1 MTDIKEYLKSEK
13 LILGT
18 KRVLKNLK
26 SSNLEKVFVSS
37 NCPEELQQELQKYS
51 DISKTELVQLD
62 VPNNELGV
70 LCKKP
75 FTVSVIG
82 LLK

>member
-1 MTDIKEYLKSEK
+1 MKDLKKYLKSEK
-13 LILGT
+13 LVLGT
-18 KRVLKNLK
+18 QRVLKNLK
-26 SSNLEKVFVSS
+26 TSKLQKVFVSA
-37 NCPEELQQELQKYS
+37 NCPSNVLEDLHKYS
-51 DISKTELVQLD
+51 KVSKTELVKLD

-75 FTVSVIG
+75 FAVSVIG